1 MWKSKLSLAVLAA
14 ALTAGSALQPV
25 AAQGYNGGNYQYN
38 DQYNNGQYNN
48 GPYNDPNYNQ
58 PYNGRSYD
66 DRYNNPSDNSQYDNR
81 YNAPPQP
88 GYRYSEDQDP
98 YYRECAQQR
107 QNNTAG
113 GLIIGAL
120 AGGALGNAVSRGPQ
134 RGAGTVLG
142 AILGGAVGAGIG
154 NNKRLSCEDRST
166 VYRTYYSGF
175 ERGRAHARYDWRSP
189 RTNAYGYLEV
199 GDYYRGPVGE
209 RCATYTQRIFVEGEP
224 EVAAGHACR
233 QPDGHW
239 VLVD

>member
-1 MWKSKLSLAVLAA
+1 MWKTKITLAVLTA
-14 ALTAGSALQPV
+14 ALTAGSAIQPV
-25 AAQGYNGGNYQYN
+25 AAQGYNGGNYQYS
-38 DQYNNGQYNN
+38 DQYNN
-48 GPYNDPNYNQ
+48 GPYNDPYNGQ
-58 PYNGRSYD
+58 PYNRQSNEPTY
-66 DRYNNPSDNSQYDNR
+66 NSQYNDPSYDNR
-81 YNAPPQP
+81 YNGPQP

-98 YYRECAQQR
+98 YYRDCAQQR

-134 RGAGTVLG
+134 RGAGTALG
-142 AILGGAVGAGIG
+142 AILGGALGASVG
-154 NNKRLSCEDRST
+154 NKQLTCEDRST

-175 ERGRAHARYDWRSP
+175 EKGRAHARYQWRSP

-199 GDYYRGPVGE
+199 GDYYRSPQGE
-209 RCATYTQRIFVEGEP
+209 RCATYTQRIFVQGEP

>member
-1 MWKSKLSLAVLAA
+1 MWKTKLTLAVLTA
-14 ALTAGSALQPV
+14 ALTAGSAIQPGG
-25 AAQGYNGGNYQYN
+25 AQGYNGGNYQYN
-38 DQYNNGQYNN
+38 DQYNNG
-48 GPYNDPNYNQ
+48 PYNDPSYNQ
-58 PYNGRSYD
+58 PYNGPSYND
-66 DRYNNPSDNSQYDNR
+66 QYNNPSYNDQYNDPSYDNR

-98 YYRECAQQR
+98 YYRDCVQQR

-142 AILGGAVGAGIG
+142 AILGGAVGASVG
-154 NNKRLSCEDRST
+154 NKRLDCEDRTT

-175 ERGRAHARYDWRSP
+175 ERGRAHARYQWRSP
-189 RTNAYGYLEV
+189 RTDAYGYLEV

-209 RCATYTQRIFVEGEP
+209 RCATYTQRIFVQGQP